1 MTEALPMAGAPAN
14 ANVNLAGLTKNDY
27 RGAPS
32 TLCQGCG
39 HNSISNQIIAA
50 LYEMNTVPEDV
61 MKFSGIGCSSKSPTY
76 FLNRTFGFNSLHGRM
91 PSIATGALFANANM
105 KGIGVSGD
113 GDSASIGMGQ
123 FKHIMRRNVNMVY
136 IVENNGVYGL
146 TKGQF
151 SATAEKGLQLK
162 KQGENP
168 YMPIDICMEAV
179 ISNATFVARSFA
191 GNPKQV
197 KEILKAA
204 IAHEGIAV
212 LDIISPCVTF
222 NDQATAFHSYAW
234 GKEHEQPLH
243 EISYVAPRNEI
254 MLEREM
260 EEGEVREVAMHDGST
275 IILKNLEKSFDPTNR
290 FEAMRVMEE
299 AQRNNWL
306 VTGLLYINQNKPTLT
321 TTYDL
326 VETPLNRLT
335 QADLRPDRSAIDKVN
350 ALMF

>member
-1 MTEALPMAGAPAN
+1 MTEALPMAGAS
-14 ANVNLAGLTKNDY
+14 ANVNLAGLSKNDY

-39 HNSISNQIIAA
+39 HNSISNQIISA
-50 LYEMNTVPEDV
+50 LYETNVVPEDV

-91 PSIATGALFANANM
+91 PSIATGALFANIQM

-151 SATAEKGLQLK
+151 SATAERGLGLK

-168 YMPIDICMEAV
+168 YMPVDICMEAFV
-179 ISNATFVARSFA
+179 SNATFIARSFA

-197 KEILKAA
+197 KELLK
-204 IAHEGIAV
+204 IALSHDGIAI

-222 NDQATAFHSYAW
+222 NNQRDAYHSYAW
-234 GKEHEQPLH
+234 GKDHEEPLQI
-243 EISYVAPRNEI
+243 ISYVAPRNEI
-254 MLEREM
+254 MLEGEM
-260 EEGEVREVAMHDGST
+260 AEGEVREVALHDGSVV
-275 IILKNLEKSFDPTNR
+275 ILKNLEKGYNPSDR
-290 FEAMRVMEE
+290 YEALRVMEE
-299 AQRNNWL
+299 AQSNNWML
-306 VTGLLYINQNKPTLT
+306 TGLLYLDTSKPNLT
-321 TTYDL
+321 SIYNL
-326 VETPLNRLT
+326 VDTPLNRLT
-335 QADLRPDRSAIDKVN
+335 EADLRPDRSAIDKVN